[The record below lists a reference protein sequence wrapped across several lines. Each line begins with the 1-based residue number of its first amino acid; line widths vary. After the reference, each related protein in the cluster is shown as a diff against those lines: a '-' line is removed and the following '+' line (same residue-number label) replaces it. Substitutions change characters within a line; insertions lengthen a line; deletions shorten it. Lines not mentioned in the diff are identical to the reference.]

1 MFNASDSS
9 TPVLSLG
16 IDSISFTQLRADVAE
31 KYDVDLP
38 MTFLGEDT
46 LSLAELAEYIVD
58 KVKEQ
63 SGSGSETETSD
74 VTGSEET
81 LITEAGDISRKDAEK
96 LYIKTHNY
104 DTLQTIDTISIH
116 LNMLCQSW

>member
-81 LITEAGDISRKDAEK
+81 LVTEAGDVSPKDAEK
-96 LYIKTHNY
+96 FISRS
-104 DTLQTIDTISIH
+104 LQDVLGMSSSDME
-116 LNMLCQSW
+116 NFGE